1 VIDTEHDVAGCRRA
15 HARLLDH
22 LAHLSDE
29 DAAAPSLLPGWTVA
43 MLVTHLARNAD
54 SHRGM
59 VEGAAVGEP
68 RRQYPSA
75 ESRDADIALGRGRAA
90 GEVVADLRGAVD
102 ALDAA
107 WAALPEAR
115 WSGHALTTDGLPN
128 LVADLPFQRWREVE
142 VHLVDLGLG
151 FTHHEWDPAYVA
163 TELEQ
168 CVGALDDRL
177 AIGTGVSLTA
187 SDLGRTWA
195 AGAERVTMRVEAPAA
210 DLVAWLLGRRT
221 DGFPEIGPW
230 AYTRRS

>member
-1 VIDTEHDVAGCRRA
+1 MIDTEHDLAGCRRS

-22 LAHLSDE
+22 LSHLTDE
-29 DAAAPSLLPGWTVA
+29 GAAAASLLPGWTVA

-59 VEGAAVGEP
+59 FEGAAVGEP
-68 RRQYPSA
+68 RQQYPSA
-75 ESRDADIALGRGRAA
+75 EARDADIALGRDRSA
-90 GEVVADLRGAVD
+90 GEVVDDLRSSISALEAAWD
-102 ALDAA
+102 ALPD
-107 WAALPEAR
+107 ER

-151 FTHHEWDPAYVA
+151 FTHHEWDEQYVL

-177 AIGTGVSLTA
+177 SIGTGASLTA
-187 SDLGRTWA
+187 SDLGRTWT
-195 AGAERVTMRVEAPAA
+195 AGADRVTMQIEAPSR

-230 AYTRRS
+230 TYTRRS